1 MRLPAFAG
9 ATTNAS
15 NGMKIYLVG
24 GAVRDEL
31 LGRPVSEKDH
41 VVVGATPET
50 MQARGFKPVGRDF
63 PVFLHPDTGEEYAL
77 ARTERKS
84 GHGYHGFV
92 FHADADVTLEADLA
106 RRDLT
111 INAMAQ
117 DETTGE
123 LIDPYNGRADLEA
136 GLLRHV
142 SDAFVEDPLR
152 VLRVARF
159 AARFCEYGFRVADE
173 TRELMAAIA
182 ERGELEH
189 LTPERVWKE
198 TERALME
205 DRPDVYFRVL
215 DECTALA
222 HVFPELAALRAVP
235 PPAAHPPEVDTFVP
249 PLLCLDQAARLE
261 LALPARF
268 AVLVHDLGKATTPE
282 SEWPQHIA
290 HEARSEE
297 LARQCA
303 ERLRVPGECRDLGML
318 VARWHT
324 HAHRALE
331 LKPGT
336 LWKLFKALDVR
347 RRPERLGLFLGAC
360 EADARGRTGLEDR
373 PYPQA
378 DFLRGAAQAL
388 HNVDIAAL
396 RAKGLEGPKLGE
408 AIEQARIRA
417 LKEFK
422 QSWQARS
429 Y

>member
-1 MRLPAFAG
+1 
-9 ATTNAS
+9 
-15 NGMKIYLVG
+15 MKIYLVG

-31 LGRPVSEKDH
+31 LGRSVTEKDH
-41 VVVGATPET
+41 VVVGATPGD
-50 MQARGFKPVGRDF
+50 MRARGFKPVGKDF

-92 FHADADVTLEADLA
+92 FHADSDVTLEEDLA

-111 INAMAQ
+111 VNAMAQ
-117 DETTGE
+117 DEDTGE
-123 LIDPYNGRADLEA
+123 IIDPFNGRSDLES

-142 SDAFVEDPLR
+142 SEAFVEDPLR

-159 AARFCEYGFRVADE
+159 AARFHERGFRVADE

-182 ERGELEH
+182 GRGELEY

-205 DRPDVYFRVL
+205 DRPDVFFEVL
-215 DECTALA
+215 NDCTALE
-222 HVFPELAALRAVP
+222 HVFPELAALRGVP
-235 PPAAHPPEVDTFVP
+235 QPEAHHPEVDTFVHQ
-249 PLLCLDQAARLE
+249 LLCLQQAARLE
-261 LALPARF
+261 LPLAARF

-290 HEARSEE
+290 HETRSEK
-297 LARQCA
+297 LAQQCA

-347 RRPERLGLFLGAC
+347 RRPERLELFLGAC
-360 EADARGRTGLEDR
+360 EADARGRTGLEDQ

-378 DFLRGAAQAL
+378 DFLRGAAEAL

-396 RAKGLEGPKLGE
+396 REKGLEGPKLGE

-429 Y
+429 S

>member
-1 MRLPAFAG
+1 
-9 ATTNAS
+9 
-15 NGMKIYLVG
+15 MKIYLVG

-31 LGRPVSEKDH
+31 LGRPVTEKDH
-41 VVVGATPET
+41 VVVGASPED
-50 MQARGFKPVGRDF
+50 MQARGFKPVGKDF

-92 FHADADVTLEADLA
+92 FHAEPDVSLEEDLA

-111 INAMAQ
+111 VNALAL
-117 DETTGE
+117 DENTGE
-123 LIDPYNGRADLEA
+123 IIDPFNGRADIEA

-142 SDAFVEDPLR
+142 SEAFVEDPLR

-159 AARFCEYGFRVADE
+159 AARFHERGFRVADE

-182 ERGELEH
+182 ARGELEY

-205 DRPDVYFRVL
+205 ERPDVFFEVL
-215 DECTALA
+215 NDCTALE
-222 HVFPELAALRAVP
+222 HVFPELAALRSVP
-235 PPAAHPPEVDTFVP
+235 QPEAHHPEVDTFVHQ
-249 PLLCLDQAARLE
+249 LLCLQQAARLE
-261 LALPARF
+261 LPLAARF

-290 HEARSEE
+290 HEARSEK
-297 LARQCA
+297 LARECA

-347 RRPERLGLFLGAC
+347 RRPERLELFLGAC
-360 EADARGRTGLEDR
+360 EADARGRTGLEDQ

-378 DFLRGAAQAL
+378 DFLRAAAEAL

-396 RAKGLEGPKLGE
+396 RERGLEGPKLGE

-429 Y
+429 S

>member
-1 MRLPAFAG
+1 
-9 ATTNAS
+9 
-15 NGMKIYLVG
+15 MKIYLVG
-24 GAVRDEL
+24 GAVRDQL
-31 LGRPVSEKDH
+31 LGRPVTEKDH
-41 VVVGATPET
+41 VVVGASPRDME
-50 MQARGFKPVGRDF
+50 ARGFKPVGKDF
-63 PVFLHPDTGEEYAL
+63 PVFLHPETSEEYAL

-92 FHADADVTLEADLA
+92 FHADSDVTLEADLG

-111 INAMAQ
+111 VNAMAR
-117 DETTGE
+117 DEDSGE
-123 LIDPYNGRADLEA
+123 LVDPFNGRTDLEA

-159 AARFCEYGFRVADE
+159 AARLHECGFRVADE
-173 TRELMAAIA
+173 TRELMATIA
-182 ERGELEH
+182 ERGELEY

-205 DRPDVYFRVL
+205 DRPDVFFEVL
-215 DECTALA
+215 NDCTALE
-222 HVFPELAALRAVP
+222 HVFPELAALRGVP
-235 PPAAHPPEVDTFVP
+235 QPQAHHPEVDTFVHQ
-249 PLLCLDQAARLE
+249 LLCLQQTVRLE
-261 LALPARF
+261 LPLATRF
-268 AVLVHDLGKATTPE
+268 AVLVHDLGKATTPA

-290 HEARSEE
+290 HEERSEK

-347 RRPERLGLFLGAC
+347 RRPERLELFLGAC

-396 RAKGLEGPKLGE
+396 RAQGLEGPELGE

-417 LKEFK
+417 LNEFK
-422 QSWQARS
+422 QSWQTKS
-429 Y
+429 S